1 MAWAAGPEGGAAV
14 RIGPVV
20 TRVLDLAI
28 LLLLAVAILLP
39 RPDVKVKPVLPPDPA
54 VRQRVAELQSEILAT
69 PGNVPAALEL
79 ADIFMDLRHPDW
91 ALASLEGALDAHPD
105 DHRLH
110 HLASLALADHFEP
123 AHAYTEAGK
132 ALTLCESGSAV
143 ACGEAERGRLDLLK
157 STLERI
163 KNMDMRRDPN
173 SAKEQLIK
181 ALRLTYIPKKAA
193 PGKASAPTPAPAP
206 KPSTHP

>member
-1 MAWAAGPEGGAAV
+1 M
-14 RIGPVV
+14 V

-28 LLLLAVAILLP
+28 LLLLAAAILMP
-39 RPDVKVKPVLPPDPA
+39 RPDAKVKPALPPDSA
-54 VRQRVAELQSEILAT
+54 MRQRVAELQTELLAT
-69 PGNVPAALEL
+69 PGNAPAALEL

-91 ALASLEGALDAHPD
+91 ALASLAGALDAHPD

-123 AHAYTEAGK
+123 GHAYTEAQK

-143 ACGEAERGRLDLLK
+143 TCGEAERGRLDLLK
-157 STLERI
+157 STLERV

-193 PGKASAPTPAPAP
+193 PKPGKPSVPTPAPTTQPGARP
-206 KPSTHP
+206 